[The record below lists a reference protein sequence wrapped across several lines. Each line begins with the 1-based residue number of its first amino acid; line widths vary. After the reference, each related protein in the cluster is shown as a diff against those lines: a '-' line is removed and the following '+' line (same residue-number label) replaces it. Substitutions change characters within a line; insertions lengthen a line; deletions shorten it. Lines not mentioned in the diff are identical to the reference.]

1 MTDTNVLAKFH
12 EDTSSVLAKTLTG
25 LIEGITGV
33 AASEKKEICLSV
45 GHLLQGLRKGKF
57 LSQFLTEWNQYR
69 AKGRIKEDYP
79 NTEQH
84 YTCIQEILDFLDSDP
99 PEKIRFDIL
108 KKIFLVAATEKV
120 TDRNSLLPQQYMKV
134 CRTLSSGEIIVLST
148 AYKLSQVSKL
158 EYGKYNSADEW
169 LKKIAEE
176 SGLIHPELVE
186 IHEEELIKKHLLST
200 RLCSDKSGIY
210 VNPRF
215 RLTSLGLDIC
225 NYIENYVEEKEV

>member
-1 MTDTNVLAKFH
+1 MTDTNDLAKFQ

-33 AASEKKEICLSV
+33 AASEKKEIYLSV
-45 GHLLQGLRKGKF
+45 GHLLQAVRKGKF

-99 PEKIRFDIL
+99 PEEIRFDIL

-120 TDRNSLLPQQYMKV
+120 SDRKSLLPQQYMKV
-134 CRTLSSGEIIVLST
+134 CRTLSSGEIVVLST
-148 AYKLSQVSKL
+148 AYKISKQ
-158 EYGKYNSADEW
+158 EYIKHNSAAVW

-176 SGLIHPELVE
+176 SGLVHPELVE
-186 IHEEELIKKHLLST
+186 IHEEELMKKHLLSP
-200 RLCSDKSGIY
+200 RVHSDKSAIN
-210 VNPRF
+210 VNPHF
-215 RLTSLGLDIC
+215 RLTRLGLDIC

>member
-1 MTDTNVLAKFH
+1 MTDTNDLSKFQ

-33 AASEKKEICLSV
+33 AASEKKELYLSV
-45 GHLLQGLRKGKF
+45 GHLLQAVRKGKF
-57 LSQFLTEWNQYR
+57 LSQLLKEWNQYR
-69 AKGRIKEDYP
+69 DKGRIKEDYQ

-99 PEKIRFDIL
+99 PEEIRFDIL
-108 KKIFLVAATEKV
+108 KKIFLVAATERV

-134 CRTLSSGEIIVLST
+134 CRMLSSGEIIVLST

-158 EYGKYNSADEW
+158 EYEKYNSAAMW
-169 LKKIAEE
+169 LKKIAED

-186 IHEEELIKKHLLST
+186 IHEEELMKKHLLSL
-200 RLCSDKSGIY
+200 RVHPDRSGIR
-210 VNPRF
+210 VNPHF
-215 RLTSLGLDIC
+215 RLTGLGFDIC
-225 NYIENYVEEKEV
+225 NYIENYVEK

>member
-1 MTDTNVLAKFH
+1 MTDTNDLAKFQ
-12 EDTSSVLAKTLTG
+12 EDTSSVLTKTLTG

-33 AASEKKEICLSV
+33 AASEKKEIYLSV
-45 GHLLQGLRKGKF
+45 GHLLQAVRKGKF

-69 AKGRIKEDYP
+69 DKGRIKEDYQT
-79 NTEQH
+79 TEQH

-99 PEKIRFDIL
+99 PEEIRFDIL
-108 KKIFLVAATEKV
+108 KNIFLVAATEKV

-158 EYGKYNSADEW
+158 EYEKYNSAAMW
-169 LKKIAEE
+169 LKKIAED

-186 IHEEELIKKHLLST
+186 IHEEELMKKHLLSP
-200 RLCSDKSGIY
+200 RECSDRSGIR

-215 RLTSLGLDIC
+215 RLTGLGFDIC
-225 NYIENYVEEKEV
+225 NYIENYVEK

>member
-1 MTDTNVLAKFH
+1 MTDTNNIAKFQ
-12 EDTSSVLAKTLTG
+12 EDTSSVLSKTLTA
-25 LIEGITGV
+25 LVEGITGI

-69 AKGRIKEDYP
+69 AKGRIKEDYQ

-84 YTCIQEILDFLDSDP
+84 YTCIQEILNFLDSEP
-99 PEKIRFDIL
+99 PEEIRFDIL

-186 IHEEELIKKHLLST
+186 IHEEELMKKHLLSP
-200 RLCSDKSGIY
+200 RVHSDRSG
-210 VNPRF
+210 VNASPHF
-215 RLTSLGLDIC
+215 RLTSLGFKIC
-225 NYIENYVEEKEV
+225 NYLANHIEE